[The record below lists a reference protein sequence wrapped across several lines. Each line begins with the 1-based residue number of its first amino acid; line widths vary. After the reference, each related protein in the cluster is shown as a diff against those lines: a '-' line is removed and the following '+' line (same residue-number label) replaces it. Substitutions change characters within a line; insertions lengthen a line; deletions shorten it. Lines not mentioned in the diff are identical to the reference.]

1 MEIFQDK
8 LLVTLLILFISSFLI
23 QAIYY
28 LYFFLSIQLKKDRSN
43 GFIQNVPVSVIICA
57 RNESEN
63 LARLLP
69 LILEQDYP
77 DFEVVVV
84 NDCSEDDSEYLLNQ
98 LQEKY
103 KQLKVTRIIKDD
115 KFIHGKKLALTVGI
129 KAAKN
134 EWLLLTDADCRP
146 VSKNWIARMAEHFN
160 EGNDL
165 VLGYGGFEYGKGFL
179 NNIIR
184 YDALFIAMQY
194 LGYSMRGFT
203 YMGVGRNLAY
213 RKSVYTANKGFSS
226 HHDLRSG
233 DDDLFVNEVSRNSHS
248 TVEYRTESHTR
259 TSAKTSF
266 RDWWYQKKRHLT
278 TGSRYSLRD
287 KILLLLEPLSRLLFY
302 ALFIVLLVLK
312 VNLWMVLGT
321 FTARLIIQLLIINF
335 TMRNLNERYLLL
347 SSLLYDILLPF
358 FYLGIFIS
366 NLFNPRGAKWTSG
379 QIYPKKRNRIL
390 S

>member
-1 MEIFQDK
+1 MDIFRDK
-8 LLVTLLILFISSFLI
+8 LIVTLLILFISAFLI

-28 LYFFLSIQLKKDRSN
+28 LYFFLSIQLKKNRTS

-63 LARLLP
+63 LASLLP
-69 LILEQDYP
+69 LVLEQDYP

-84 NDCSEDDSEYLLNQ
+84 NDCSEDGSEYLLNQ
-98 LQEKY
+98 MQAKY